1 MRHSSSARL
10 SSVAAIALVVAAGCG
25 ADPADQDLCAQ
36 YADVKAAVEELRSE
50 GLQTENAEEF
60 QASVDDLRKRADV
73 VRDELD
79 QLQRVSEGRLDTAIG
94 LARQRAAEMR
104 ESLAVA
110 RYEAAE
116 TLGPQITAAQEDL
129 DQAYAQLTQ
138 RLDTQCPDQ

>member
-1 MRHSSSARL
+1 MWHSTSSRL
-10 SSVAAIALVVAAGCG
+10 AFASVAVVLLSGCG

-36 YADVKAAVEELRSE
+36 YADVKAAVDELRSE
-50 GLQTENAEEF
+50 GLQTDNAEEF
-60 QASVDDLRKRADV
+60 QASVDDLRARADV

-104 ESLAVA
+104 ESLVVA
-110 RYEAAE
+110 TYEAAE

-129 DQAYAQLTQ
+129 DEAYTQLKQ